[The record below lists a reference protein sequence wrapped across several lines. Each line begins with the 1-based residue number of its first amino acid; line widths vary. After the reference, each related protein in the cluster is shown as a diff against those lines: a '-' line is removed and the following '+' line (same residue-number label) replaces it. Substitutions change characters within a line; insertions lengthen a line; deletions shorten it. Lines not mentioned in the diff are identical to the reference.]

1 MIKLKNSENFCKIAQ
16 FRKNHPFLKNL
27 ISDFWVDV
35 LENFEMKFS
44 IYGSQIKE
52 IQPQIKEI

>member
-1 MIKLKNSENFCKIAQ
+1 MTHFEKI
-16 FRKNHPFLKNL
+16 L

-35 LENFEMKFS
+35 LENFEMKFF